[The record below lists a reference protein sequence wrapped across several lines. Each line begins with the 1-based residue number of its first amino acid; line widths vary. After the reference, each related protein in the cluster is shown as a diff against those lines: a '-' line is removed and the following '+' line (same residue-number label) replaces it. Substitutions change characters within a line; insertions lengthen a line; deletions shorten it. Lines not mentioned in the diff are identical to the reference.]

1 MQVVAV
7 PVKYL
12 EGTKA
17 RLSGVLSPMER
28 AALTLAMLEDVLD
41 ACLAQVA
48 WEVWVVSSDE
58 VVLEIAARRGARPV
72 SEMGRSL
79 LEAVRQLEADVI
91 GRSAALAVLL
101 GDLPTLTAA
110 ELTDA
115 LARGGPVV
123 ASPAGSDGGTNL
135 LVRRPASAIPA
146 RFGRASF
153 AKHRWAARR
162 AGIPFESV
170 LLPGLSFD
178 LDRPD
183 DLARVLAAGRPSR
196 TLTACLEMGL
206 PGRLRMRAGE
216 G

>member
-7 PVKYL
+7 PVKSL
-12 EGTKA
+12 EATKT

-41 ACLAQVA
+41 ASLAQVA

-58 VVLEIAARRGARPV
+58 VVLEVAARRGARPV
-72 SEMGRSL
+72 SEVGNSL
-79 LEAVRQLEADVI
+79 LEAVRQVEADVT
-91 GRSAALAVLL
+91 GRSGVLAVLL
-101 GDLPTLTAA
+101 GDLPLLTAG
-110 ELTDA
+110 ELAHA
-115 LARGGPVV
+115 LSHGGRVV

-162 AGIPFESV
+162 AGIPFEPV
-170 LLPGLSFD
+170 VLPGLSFD

-183 DLARVLAAGRPSR
+183 DLARVLAEGRPSH
-196 TLTACLEMGL
+196 THTACLEMGL
-206 PGRLRMRAGE
+206 PGRLRLRARE

>member
-7 PVKYL
+7 PVKSL
-12 EGTKA
+12 EATKT

-41 ACLAQVA
+41 ASLAQVA

-58 VVLEIAARRGARPV
+58 VVLEVAARRGARPV
-72 SEMGRSL
+72 SEVGNSL
-79 LEAVRQLEADVI
+79 LEAVRQVEADVT
-91 GRSAALAVLL
+91 GLL
-101 GDLPTLTAA
+101 GDLPLLTAG
-110 ELTDA
+110 ELAHA
-115 LARGGPVV
+115 LSHGGRVV

-162 AGIPFESV
+162 AGIPFEPVV
-170 LLPGLSFD
+170 LP
-178 LDRPD
+178 
-183 DLARVLAAGRPSR
+183 
-196 TLTACLEMGL
+196 
-206 PGRLRMRAGE
+206 
-216 G
+216 